1 MKAESPMNRDIS
13 PSYAVLL
20 LGLALLGVGVV
31 VRVVHAVAP

>member
-1 MKAESPMNRDIS
+1 MKSESPMNRDIS
-13 PSYAVLL
+13 PSYAVL